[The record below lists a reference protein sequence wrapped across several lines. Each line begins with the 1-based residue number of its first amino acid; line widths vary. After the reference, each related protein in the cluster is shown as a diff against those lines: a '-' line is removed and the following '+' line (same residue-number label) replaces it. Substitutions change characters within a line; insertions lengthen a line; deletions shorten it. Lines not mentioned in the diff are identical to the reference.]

1 MRRFQATGVRHQ
13 ERPETCSLRPKT
25 DRREEPMKVVTA
37 KDMQT
42 GAGPEDWF
50 TGTVWRDAAPTGSS
64 PDVAVNRVLFEP
76 GARTHWHTHPEG
88 QILYII
94 TGTCRA
100 GKEGEVPVEV
110 EAGGVVYFAPDEKHW
125 HGSTPDTYM
134 VHMAINVATTTD
146 GGTGWLEP
154 VTDEEYAGEQP
165 AR

>member
-13 ERPETCSLRPKT
+13 GRPETCSLKPKT
-25 DRREEPMKVVTA
+25 DRREEPMKVVTM

-42 GAGPEDWF
+42 GPGPEEWF
-50 TGTVWRDAAPTGSS
+50 TGTVWRDAVSAGAP

-94 TGTCRA
+94 TGTCRV
-100 GKEGEVPVEV
+100 GKEGEAPVEV
-110 EAGGVVYFAPDEKHW
+110 EAGDVVYFAPDEKHW
-125 HGSTPDTYM
+125 HGATSDTYM

-146 GGTGWLEP
+146 GGTDWLKP
-154 VTDEEYAGEQP
+154 VTDEEYAGE
-165 AR
+165 